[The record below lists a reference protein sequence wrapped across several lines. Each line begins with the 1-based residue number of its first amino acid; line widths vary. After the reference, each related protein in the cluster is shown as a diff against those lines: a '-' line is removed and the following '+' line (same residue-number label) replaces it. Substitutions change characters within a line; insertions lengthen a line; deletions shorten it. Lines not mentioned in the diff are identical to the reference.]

1 MDWQEESSGDFHCA
15 KCRNTTAIV
24 RKINLAKGILPELLA
39 RGGSRYRLVTCG
51 LCGYTE
57 IYDLAV
63 YAKKQ
68 ALETREDKAA
78 DLAPET

>member
-1 MDWQEESSGDFHCA
+1 MEWQEENLADFRCV

-24 RKINLAKGILPELLA
+24 RKINLPTGILPELLA
-39 RGGSRYRLVTCG
+39 RGGGRYRLVTCG

-63 YAKKQ
+63 YAKKP
-68 ALETREDKAA
+68 AVETRENEAA
-78 DLAPET
+78 GLAPET